1 MARALIAAGH
11 SVTMVCGSYGA
22 GKTGLTTPFFRG
34 KRRGL
39 VDGIDV
45 LEYELGYSNRDGFLR
60 RTLTFAKFA
69 ARSLSAVFTERYDVL
84 FATSTP
90 LTAAVPGILGR
101 WLKGARFVF
110 EVRDLWPELPREMGV
125 IKNPIVLM
133 LMDWLEW
140 MAYRSA
146 HRLIALSPGIA
157 RGIERRGV
165 APDRIAMIPNG
176 CDVSLFSEY
185 SQPWR
190 PEGVEPT
197 DLLAVFAGTHGQANG
212 LSAVLDAAAVL
223 KRRQRDDIKILLI
236 GDGQLKD
243 SLRERAKREQ
253 LTNIVFHSPVNK
265 AKLAELMA
273 ATDVGLQILANV
285 RAFYDGTSP
294 NKFFDYIAAGV
305 PPLINYPGWLAE
317 FVAAEQC
324 GLVVPPEQPDALAA
338 ALERAARD
346 RGELLL
352 MGKRAK
358 ALALAQFDRR
368 ALAKQFVS
376 WLQTAAA

>member
-1 MARALIAAGH
+1 
-11 SVTMVCGSYGA
+11 
-22 GKTGLTTPFFRG
+22 
-34 KRRGL
+34 
-39 VDGIDV
+39 
-45 LEYELGYSNRDGFLR
+45 
-60 RTLTFAKFA
+60 
-69 ARSLSAVFTERYDVL
+69 
-84 FATSTP
+84 
-90 LTAAVPGILGR
+90 
-101 WLKGARFVF
+101 
-110 EVRDLWPELPREMGV
+110 
-125 IKNPIVLM
+125 
-133 LMDWLEW
+133 
-140 MAYRSA
+140 
-146 HRLIALSPGIA
+146 
-157 RGIERRGV
+157 
-165 APDRIAMIPNG
+165 
-176 CDVSLFSEY
+176 
-185 SQPWR
+185 
-190 PEGVEPT
+190 
-197 DLLAVFAGTHGQANG
+197 
-212 LSAVLDAAAVL
+212 VLDAAAVL